1 MKLQYLSGN
10 LCLGVGL
17 WKYSENYFKTMNE
30 AGEKYKN
37 LPIFIDT
44 ETHNLLIL
52 INNHVII
59 KLSEAA
65 FP

>member
-1 MKLQYLSGN
+1 MF
-10 LCLGVGL
+10 GVGL
-17 WKYSENYFKTMNE
+17 WKYSGNYFKTMNGAE
-30 AGEKYKN
+30 EKYKN
-37 LPIFIDT
+37 LLIFIDT
-44 ETHNLLIL
+44 ETYKLSKL